1 MQKNYLITRILILLS
16 LPFNIGFC
24 HLAYSQDV
32 VLSELSLGTATT
44 TSLPILGNYGYSY
57 SQMLYF
63 KSDMNEQ
70 VQGANSL
77 ITKVRFY
84 YNAGSVSQSKDWVI
98 YMGHTTI
105 NSFTSATSWVPLTNL
120 IKVFSGDIS
129 VLTPEQGGWFEIEL
143 QTPFPYNGI
152 SNLVLAVDENTPG
165 FYNLSFRQHSGTS
178 ANRSILYRNDTNN
191 PNPDAP
197 PSSSSRYDYV
207 PQTIFV
213 HEPAD
218 LCSGTP
224 AHAGITVTPASI
236 CQGETATIS
245 YLQPDVLEGLEYVWQ
260 TYDGTSWI
268 NIDTTSVYELSVTG
282 HTDGNN
288 RYRVLV
294 TCTASGQTDIS
305 EEATLIVKENPEVT
319 VNTAEL
325 VVCDGES
332 VNLIASGAET
342 YNWHPLTD
350 WTRQTPAVSTLQLQI
365 IRSTL

>member
-120 IKVFSGDIS
+120 VKVFSGDIS

-191 PNPDAP
+191 PTLM
-197 PSSSSRYDYV
+197 RL
-207 PQTIFV
+207 
-213 HEPAD
+213 H
-218 LCSGTP
+218 P
-224 AHAGITVTPASI
+224 AH
-236 CQGETATIS
+236 QGMIMFPKPFLSMNLLTYVQAHQHTQA
-245 YLQPDVLEGLEYVWQ
+245 LQLL
-260 TYDGTSWI
+260 
-268 NIDTTSVYELSVTG
+268 L
-282 HTDGNN
+282 
-288 RYRVLV
+288 L
-294 TCTASGQTDIS
+294 
-305 EEATLIVKENPEVT
+305 LFVKEK
-319 VNTAEL
+319 
-325 VVCDGES
+325 
-332 VNLIASGAET
+332 
-342 YNWHPLTD
+342 
-350 WTRQTPAVSTLQLQI
+350 QLLSATFNRMFWRGWSMCGRRMMALHGSI
-365 IRSTL
+365 